1 MKAIP
6 VCIDY
11 YFAPCFKVKMVQRK
25 PIVLIART
33 YKIPCMLII
42 GDAFLAYVLGL
53 WHGRMV
59 F

>member
-1 MKAIP
+1 MIWVLMKAIP

-53 WHGRMV
+53 
-59 F
+59 